1 MGTRVSKQPDDVEL
15 TSFSPPEEKE
25 FPYKG
30 DLFKDLD
37 DEVKRLWKACQE
49 PDLYDLCSIP
59 MDVVTSEKAVN
70 VVDKNGM
77 NIFHALL
84 FDQRG
89 ESQTTWYTKKLD
101 TETRKKVVRIIEAIC
116 QKYPKQVE
124 PMMTRQDK
132 YNRTPL
138 HYAGIIDVDYE
149 KEESNSNITLALLKY
164 GADKGLFLE
173 DSNRETPVSLMRTSN
188 LKAHLDTKQRNE
200 GPVGHKDQVAL
211 CDVSILKPDITKKNS
226 LNFEYLEILAK
237 KHRDLFDHPVISAM
251 IW

>member
-59 MDVVTSEKAVN
+59 MDLVTSEKAVN

-101 TETRKKVVRIIEAIC
+101 TLILIVHIFFQNIF
-116 QKYPKQVE
+116 
-124 PMMTRQDK
+124 
-132 YNRTPL
+132 
-138 HYAGIIDVDYE
+138 
-149 KEESNSNITLALLKY
+149 NSR
-164 GADKGLFLE
+164 
-173 DSNRETPVSLMRTSN
+173 SW
-188 LKAHLDTKQRNE
+188 
-200 GPVGHKDQVAL
+200 
-211 CDVSILKPDITKKNS
+211 IL
-226 LNFEYLEILAK
+226 
-237 KHRDLFDHPVISAM
+237 
-251 IW
+251 